1 MGSAELVTL
10 NTGTAMPGR
19 LRISALWQIVSFHI
33 SNFAW
38 SLVCSEIL

>member
-19 LRISALWQIVSFHI
+19 LRHSALWQIVSFHI
-33 SNFAW
+33 SNIAW
-38 SLVCSEIL
+38 NLICSDIL